1 MRILFMGTPDFA
13 QICLQALVKA
23 GLEVVAAVTQPDK
36 PRGRGH
42 QMIPPP
48 VKVYAQAQEIP
59 VYQPQT
65 LRDGAFA
72 ETLEQLAPDVIVV
85 AAYGKILPPYIIE
98 YPRLGCINAHGSLLP
113 KYRGAAPIQRAIM
126 DGEQETGITIMY
138 MNQGLDT
145 GDMLLWEKTPI
156 GDTDDFASIHD
167 RLAHIAGGLLV
178 RVLPMLES
186 GEAVP
191 VKQDDALATYAAK
204 IEKADCVLDFSMNA
218 QSLLWKIRGLSPY
231 PLSMTRAPDGKLLKI
246 VSATLSE
253 GVTQQPAGTITEVS
267 DRGFCVACG
276 DGKQILVT
284 GVLPEG
290 KGRMS
295 AADFV
300 RGRRIQ
306 AGERLA
312 WTI

>member
-1 MRILFMGTPDFA
+1 MRIVFMGTPDFA
-13 QICLQALVKA
+13 QICLRALVEA
-23 GLEVVAAVTQPDK
+23 GLDVVAAVTQPDK
-36 PRGRGH
+36 PRGRGY

-48 VKVYAQAQEIP
+48 VKVFAQEQGIA

-65 LRDGAFA
+65 LRDGAFS
-72 ETLEQLAPDVIVV
+72 ETLKQLDPDVIVV
-85 AAYGKILPPYIIE
+85 AAYGKILPSYIID

-126 DGEQETGITIMY
+126 DGEAETGITIMY

-156 GDTDDFASIHD
+156 ADTDDFASMHD
-167 RLAHIAGGLLV
+167 RLAQMAGGLLI
-178 RVLPMLES
+178 RVLPMLEA
-186 GEAVP
+186 GTVVP
-191 VKQDDALATYAAK
+191 MKQDEALATYAHK
-204 IEKADCVLDFSMNA
+204 IEKADCSLDFSMDA
-218 QSLLWKIRGLSPY
+218 QILLWKIRGLSPY
-231 PLSMTRAPDGKLLKI
+231 PLSMTRTPDGKLLKI
-246 VSATLSE
+246 VSASLAE
-253 GVTQQPAGTITEVS
+253 GTSQEPAGTVTDIS
-267 DRGFCVACG
+267 DTGFCVACG
-276 DGKQILVT
+276 DGKKILIT

-290 KGRMS
+290 KGRMA

-306 AGERLA
+306 VGDRLA

>member
-1 MRILFMGTPDFA
+1 MRIVFMGTPDFA
-13 QICLQALVKA
+13 QICLQALVEA
-23 GLEVVAAVTQPDK
+23 GLDVVAAVTQPDK
-36 PRGRGH
+36 PRGRGY

-48 VKVYAQAQEIP
+48 VKMFAQEQGIS

-65 LRDGAFA
+65 LRNGAFE
-72 ETLEQLAPDVIVV
+72 ETLKQLDPDVIVV
-85 AAYGKILPPYIIE
+85 AAYGKILPSYIID

-126 DGEQETGITIMY
+126 DGSAETGITIMY

-156 GDTDDFASIHD
+156 TDTDDFASMHD
-167 RLAHIAGGLLV
+167 RLAQMAGELLV
-178 RVLPMLES
+178 RVLPMLEA
-186 GEAVP
+186 GTAVP
-191 VKQDDALATYAAK
+191 VKQDDVLATYAHK
-204 IEKADCVLDFSMNA
+204 IEKADCILDFSMDA
-218 QSLLWKIRGLSPY
+218 QALLWKIRGLSPY
-231 PLSMTRAPDGKLLKI
+231 PLSMTRTPDGKLLKI
-246 VSATLSE
+246 VSASLAKGTSQE
-253 GVTQQPAGTITEVS
+253 PAGTVTDIS
-267 DRGFCVACG
+267 DTGFCVACG
-276 DGKQILVT
+276 DGKKILVT

-290 KGRMS
+290 KGRMA

-306 AGERLA
+306 TGVRLA